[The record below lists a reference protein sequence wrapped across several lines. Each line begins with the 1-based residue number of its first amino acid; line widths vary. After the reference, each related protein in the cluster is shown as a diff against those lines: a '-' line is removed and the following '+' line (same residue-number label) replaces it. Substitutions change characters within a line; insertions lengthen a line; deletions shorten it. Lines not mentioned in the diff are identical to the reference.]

1 MNPALDGLNVL
12 ELGAGSMPASIT
24 GMLLADNGARVT
36 KVEPPE
42 GDRMRT
48 LFPTGF
54 LVWNRG
60 KESLIADLRTTEGLG
75 AVTEW
80 ARSADV
86 VIEGLATGRLER
98 WGLSLSALRTQCPS
112 LVTCSISGFGPTLH
126 LLKTQEL
133 RRRGCSEMRLLQ
145 SWRFWVQTGPD
156 LRSARPR

>member
-1 MNPALDGLNVL
+1 MNPALDGVNVL
-12 ELGAGSMPASIT
+12 ELGAGSMPASVA

-42 GDRMRT
+42 GDRMRQ

-60 KESLIADLRTTEGLG
+60 KESLVADLRTTEGLA

-86 VIEGLATGRLER
+86 VIEGLAPGRLER
-98 WGLSLSALRTQCPS
+98 WGLSLAALR
-112 LVTCSISGFGPTLH
+112 
-126 LLKTQEL
+126 
-133 RRRGCSEMRLLQ
+133 
-145 SWRFWVQTGPD
+145 
-156 LRSARPR
+156 ARVSQP